1 MRSFA
6 TAMELA
12 ESDEEMFDTLMQIIT
27 VGLCLKG
34 NVTNCRYMYGGC
46 YFNVFLI
53 ILENTSDQRFFLVSS
68 TVVLAKKDLN
78 ILLVTVSLLMSACC
92 VQHMVV

>member
-34 NVTNCRYMYGGC
+34 NVTNCRYMYVHVG
-46 YFNVFLI
+46 VTLM
-53 ILENTSDQRFFLVSS
+53 FFL
-68 TVVLAKKDLN
+68 
-78 ILLVTVSLLMSACC
+78 
-92 VQHMVV
+92 